1 MTGTTVQTWL
11 ANPAVQTLLI
21 VAAGYPLGRLIDAVG
36 LRLVAKMVAKTRTTY
51 DDKILGLLRK
61 PIRRSAVLAALW
73 VAIDHNQPPDAIG
86 FFARGLVASWTLVI
100 WTRTLFRLARLVIE
114 WLANIENRFAAVTVR
129 TVPAWTMAAHLLLA
143 TVAAYF
149 FFLCWNFDV
158 TGWLASAGIIG
169 VAVGFGAKDTMANL
183 FAGVGILADKPYR
196 IGDFL
201 LLDTGERGR
210 VTDIGLRSTRL
221 MTQDEMEIIVPNATM
236 ATTTIINESG
246 GPQEAE
252 RLRIPLRV
260 AYGTDVDRVR
270 ALLLEVAGRTEGVL
284 KNDSSR
290 SADVHFTAMG
300 DYGLD
305 FELLC
310 FIELPE
316 HKFAVIDRL
325 NSAIYKATLADGIE
339 IPFPQQIVHLASDTH
354 SGQ

>member
-1 MTGTTVQTWL
+1 MTWTTVQSL
-11 ANPAVQTLLI
+11 VANPAVQTLLI

-36 LRLVAKMVAKTRTTY
+36 LRLLAKMVAKTRTTY
-51 DDKILGLLRK
+51 DDKILDLMRK

-73 VAIDHNQPPDAIG
+73 VAIDHNQPPDAVG
-86 FFARGLVASWTLVI
+86 FFARGFVASWALLI
-100 WTRTLFRLARLVIE
+100 WTRTLFRLSRLVIE
-114 WLANIENRFAAVTVR
+114 WLANIEGRFAAVTMR

-183 FAGVGILADKPYR
+183 FAGVGILADKTYR
-196 IGDFL
+196 LGDFL
-201 LLDTGERGR
+201 LLESGERGR
-210 VTDIGLRSTRL
+210 VTDIGLRSTRM
-221 MTQDEMEIIVPNATM
+221 MTQDELEIIVPNATM

-246 GPQEAE
+246 GPREAE

-270 ALLLEVAGRTEGVL
+270 SLLLEAAKKTDGVL
-284 KNDSSR
+284 NDDQSR
-290 SADVHFTAMG
+290 IADVHFKAMG

-325 NSAIYKATLADGIE
+325 NSAIYKATQAHGIE

-354 SGQ
+354 TGQ